1 MQQETM
7 AAYSEMIVNSS
18 CPNIELNSSKKCP
31 FTPSPIYGI
40 IELKAQRN
48 KTTFW
53 IALQYD
59 LQNPPDE

>member
-18 CPNIELNSSKKCP
+18 CPNIELNSYTLPHLWNNLK
-31 FTPSPIYGI
+31 

-48 KTTFW
+48 KTTFR

-59 LQNPPDE
+59 LLNPPDE